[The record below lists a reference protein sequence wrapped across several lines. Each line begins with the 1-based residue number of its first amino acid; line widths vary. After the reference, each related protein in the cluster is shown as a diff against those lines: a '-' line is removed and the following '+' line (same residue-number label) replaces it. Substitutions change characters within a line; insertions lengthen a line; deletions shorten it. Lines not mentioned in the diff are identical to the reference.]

1 MTGGLRRC
9 RNHRDPIDCPP
20 PRDAVTTTR
29 TYVDVVAMR
38 DFLNCKVLVGEDG
51 LGFLGIVGEEHI
63 IRYTS
68 IVVSIAIDTVAV
80 ARIIVSSVVVGLIG
94 LVHVVVVNSL
104 ERLEEVL
111 VAVVHSLALWW
122 TVAVVSVQIVAIH
135 VAIALLRIRHSHLHL
150 TIVGLREQTIVTSIA
165 GAVVVHVRIGHDVE
179 GVVQGVVHL
188 KGREVVGRARW
199 SWRIEGG
206 VSAVVVVV
214 VVVDDIHDFRV
225 NGWSRVREE

>member
-1 MTGGLRRC
+1 M
-9 RNHRDPIDCPP
+9 
-20 PRDAVTTTR
+20 TTTR

-63 IRYTS
+63 IRHTS
-68 IVVSIAIDTVAV
+68 IVVSIAVDTAAV
-80 ARIIVSSVVVGLIG
+80 SRIIVSSVVVGLIG
-94 LVHVVVVNSL
+94 LVHVVAVDSL

-111 VAVVHSLALWW
+111 VAVIHSLALWW
-122 TVAVVSVQIVAIH
+122 TVAVVGVQIVAIH

-150 TIVGLREQTIVTSIA
+150 TIVGLREQPMVVSIA

-188 KGREVVGRARW
+188 KGREVVGRVRW

-206 VSAVVVVV
+206 GGVSAVVIVVI
-214 VVVDDIHDFRV
+214 VDDIHDFRV

>member
-1 MTGGLRRC
+1 M
-9 RNHRDPIDCPP
+9 
-20 PRDAVTTTR
+20 TTTR
-29 TYVDVVAMR
+29 TYVDIVAMR

-63 IRYTS
+63 IRHTS
-68 IVVSIAIDTVAV
+68 IVVSIAVDTAAV

-94 LVHVVVVNSL
+94 LVHVVTVDSL

-111 VAVVHSLALWW
+111 VAVIHSLALWW
-122 TVAVVSVQIVAIH
+122 TVAVVGVQIVAIH
-135 VAIALLRIRHSHLHL
+135 VAIALLRIRHFHLHL
-150 TIVGLREQTIVTSIA
+150 TIVGLREQSMVVSIA
-165 GAVVVHVRIGHDVE
+165 GTVVVHVRIGHDVE

-188 KGREVVGRARW
+188 KGREVVGRVRW

-206 VSAVVVVV
+206 GGVSAVVIVVI
-214 VVVDDIHDFRV
+214 VDDIHDFRV